1 MSKTPVDEGF
11 ALEAFPS
18 TTSSQTAGKPG
29 PETILRIQPGRGLLN
44 LDLQAVWEFRELLY
58 FLVWRDVKVRYKQ
71 TVMGAVWAIL
81 QPLLTTL
88 MFVAIGSYANLSSD
102 GSPYSVF
109 VYAAL
114 LPMSYFIQAISRS
127 GLSLVTDSNLVRK
140 VYFPRL
146 IIPLAAIT
154 APLVDFFVS
163 FWVLVAMIGWFRLPL
178 HWPLLMLP
186 VFLLI
191 AIATA
196 LAAGLWLS
204 ALNARYRD
212 VGHTIPF
219 LTQFWFF
226 ASPVFYSSSIFPE
239 KWRLLYSLNPMV
251 SVIDGFRWAVLG
263 KQAPAVVPMVLSTAV
278 VVVLLLSGI
287 VFFKRMEQ
295 IIADVL

>member
-18 TTSSQTAGKPG
+18 TTSSQTSSK
-29 PETILRIQPGRGLLN
+29 PETTLRIQPGRGLFN

-88 MFVAIGSYANLSSD
+88 MFVAIGSFANLSSD

-114 LPMSYFIQAISRS
+114 LPMSYFTQAISRG

-146 IIPLAAIT
+146 IIPLAAT
-154 APLVDFFVS
+154 TSPLVDFFVS
-163 FWVLVAMIGWFRLPL
+163 FGVLIAMIGWFRLPL
-178 HWPLLMLP
+178 HWPLLTLP
-186 VFLLI
+186 VFLLL
-191 AIATA
+191 AIATG
-196 LAAGLWLS
+196 LAAALWLS

-226 ASPVFYSSSIFPE
+226 ASPVFYSSNIFPE

-263 KQAPAVVPMVLSTAV
+263 KQAPALVPMVLSTAV
-278 VVVLLLSGI
+278 VLLLLLSGV

>member
-1 MSKTPVDEGF
+1 MSKTPTDNDLVF
-11 ALEAFPS
+11 
-18 TTSSQTAGKPG
+18 
-29 PETILRIQPGRGLLN
+29 ETPPVIATESAAAVATLRIQPGRGLFN

-88 MFVAIGSYANLSSD
+88 MFVAIGNYANLSSD
-102 GSPYSVF
+102 GAPYSIF
-109 VYAAL
+109 IYATL
-114 LPMSYFIQAISRS
+114 LPMSYFTQALSRN
-127 GLSLVTDSNLVRK
+127 GLNLVTESNLVRK

-146 IIPLAAIT
+146 IIPLAAVT

-163 FWVLVAMIGWFRLPL
+163 FGVLGGMIVWFRLPL
-178 HWPLLMLP
+178 HWPLLTLP
-186 VFLLI
+186 VFLLL

-239 KWRLLYSLNPMV
+239 KWRWLYSLNPMV
-251 SVIDGFRWAVLG
+251 GVLEGFRWAVLG
-263 KQAPAVVPMVLSTAV
+263 KQVPALGPMVLSTAV

-295 IIADVL
+295 ILADVL

>member
-18 TTSSQTAGKPG
+18 TTSSQIPSK
-29 PETILRIQPGRGLLN
+29 PETTLRIQPGRGLFN

-88 MFVAIGSYANLSSD
+88 MFVAIGSFANLSSD

-114 LPMSYFIQAISRS
+114 LPMSYFTQAISRG

-146 IIPLAAIT
+146 IIPLAAT
-154 APLVDFFVS
+154 TSPLVDFFVS
-163 FWVLVAMIGWFRLPL
+163 FGVLIAMIGWFRLPL
-178 HWPLLMLP
+178 HWPLLTLP
-186 VFLLI
+186 VFLLL
-191 AIATA
+191 AIATG
-196 LAAGLWLS
+196 LAAALWLS

-226 ASPVFYSSSIFPE
+226 ASPVFYSSNIFPE

-263 KQAPAVVPMVLSTAV
+263 KQAPALVPMVLSTAV
-278 VVVLLLSGI
+278 VLLLLLSGV

>member
-1 MSKTPVDEGF
+1 
-11 ALEAFPS
+11 
-18 TTSSQTAGKPG
+18 
-29 PETILRIQPGRGLLN
+29 
-44 LDLQAVWEFRELLY
+44 
-58 FLVWRDVKVRYKQ
+58 
-71 TVMGAVWAIL
+71 
-81 QPLLTTL
+81 
-88 MFVAIGSYANLSSD
+88 
-102 GSPYSVF
+102 
-109 VYAAL
+109 
-114 LPMSYFIQAISRS
+114 
-127 GLSLVTDSNLVRK
+127 
-140 VYFPRL
+140 
-146 IIPLAAIT
+146 
-154 APLVDFFVS
+154 
-163 FWVLVAMIGWFRLPL
+163 
-178 HWPLLMLP
+178 MLP

>member
-18 TTSSQTAGKPG
+18 TASSQTPSKP
-29 PETILRIQPGRGLLN
+29 EAILRIQPGRGLFN
-44 LDLQAVWEFRELLY
+44 LDLRAVWEFRELLY

-88 MFVAIGSYANLSSD
+88 MFVAIGSFANLSSD

-114 LPMSYFIQAISRS
+114 LPMSYFTQAISRG

-146 IIPLAAIT
+146 IIPLAAT
-154 APLVDFFVS
+154 TSPLVDFFVS
-163 FWVLVAMIGWFRLPL
+163 FGVLIAMIGWFRLPL
-178 HWPLLMLP
+178 HWSLLTLP
-186 VFLLI
+186 IFLLL
-191 AIATA
+191 AIATG

-226 ASPVFYSSSIFPE
+226 ASPVFYSPSIFPE

-263 KQAPAVVPMVLSTAV
+263 KQAPALLPMVLSTAV
-278 VVVLLLSGI
+278 VLLLLLSGV

>member
-18 TTSSQTAGKPG
+18 TTASQTTSK
-29 PETILRIQPGRGLLN
+29 PETTLRIQRGRGLFN

-88 MFVAIGSYANLSSD
+88 MFVAIGNYANLSSD
-102 GSPYSVF
+102 GSPYSIF
-109 VYAAL
+109 IYAAL
-114 LPMSYFIQAISRS
+114 LPMSYFTQAISRS

-146 IIPLAAIT
+146 IIPLAAVT
-154 APLVDFFVS
+154 SPLVDFLVS
-163 FWVLVAMIGWFRLPL
+163 FGLLVVMIGWFRLPL
-178 HWPLLMLP
+178 HWPLLTLP
-186 VFLLI
+186 VFLLL

-212 VGHTIPF
+212 VCHTIPF

-226 ASPVFYSSSIFPE
+226 ASPVFYSSNLFPA
-239 KWRLLYSLNPMV
+239 KWRFLYGLNPMAG
-251 SVIDGFRWAVLG
+251 VIDGFRWALLG
-263 KQAPAVVPMVLSTAV
+263 KQAPALGPMALSTAV
-278 VVVLLLSGI
+278 VVVLLVSGM
-287 VFFKRMEQ
+287 VFFKRMER
-295 IIADVL
+295 ILADVL